1 MATNLLASKNKHDTV
16 VGTLVALEGEGAIA
30 VLEWSSHKLKVP
42 AKSPF
47 DQSLNKNVTE

>member
-16 VGTLVALEGEGAIA
+16 VGTLVEGEGAIA

-47 DQSLNKNVTE
+47 DQSLN